1 MATQGSPVSTARSDG
16 AREALELLDEA
27 QELLESLPRT
37 WPTYHYHLACCLALR
52 IPPAT
57 ASRTSREVEESRR
70 YGDQAMISL
79 RRSVAGGFKTFEI
92 YRSTPDLEPLRDRE
106 DFQAL
111 LMDLAFPIDPFA
123 R

>member
-1 MATQGSPVSTARSDG
+1 MTRPKGI
-16 AREALELLDEA
+16 
-27 QELLESLPRT
+27 LESLPQT

-57 ASRTSREVEESRR
+57 ASRNFHEVEERRR

-106 DFQAL
+106 DFQVL
-111 LMDLAFPIDPFA
+111 LMDLAFPTDPFA
-123 R
+123 S